1 MGQDNENDKK
11 ARWLVVLGA
20 KGEKCYKTQKH
31 IYVKG
36 GKWSSPFPMVV
47 YVSTE
52 EEAND
57 VLSFEPAIPLI
68 MRAETLQEKAQL
80 AMSLPGWDTIL
91 QERNETINDAID
103 AVNLTDRPIWRKVA
117 PFGRAIAYMLTKGES
132 EKPANKDWQDL
143 LESSM
148 QAVRLSSPERR
159 AVPPDPA
166 PARSPSPLPAPPTT
180 PRKLRPGSVRWS
192 EAQQDYVFSPPASG
206 TPQPTPDPGPSQSHI
221 PAEIFEDPTFNE
233 LIFPTP
239 HHAVDLGPGFVY
251 QHVRNLRGIKS
262 THSVPVADRLSVP
275 SCGSAADTFLQA
287 FGYDVESKV
296 IVERELSQSVEMG
309 DFVRRMSAHGLP
321 VLEAKYIWYLYEYG
335 REGRAYYS
343 DTHIM

>member
-1 MGQDNENDKK
+1 M
-11 ARWLVVLGA
+11 
-20 KGEKCYKTQKH
+20 
-31 IYVKG
+31 
-36 GKWSSPFPMVV
+36 
-47 YVSTE
+47 
-52 EEAND
+52 
-57 VLSFEPAIPLI
+57 
-68 MRAETLQEKAQL
+68 
-80 AMSLPGWDTIL
+80 
-91 QERNETINDAID
+91 
-103 AVNLTDRPIWRKVA
+103 
-117 PFGRAIAYMLTKGES
+117 
-132 EKPANKDWQDL
+132 
-143 LESSM
+143 
-148 QAVRLSSPERR
+148 
-159 AVPPDPA
+159 
-166 PARSPSPLPAPPTT
+166 
-180 PRKLRPGSVRWS
+180 RWS

-335 REGRAYYS
+335 GEGRAYYS